1 MPTRGLYVG
10 LLVLV
15 LALPATS
22 ATAPNAGELLA
33 QRRALATYTAMQRY
47 FYVPATASYNG
58 IYPSAGHAQV
68 WPYSQMLWATLELAH
83 IPGAG
88 TPALADLAARIA
100 GLGAYGNRT
109 RGGVVY
115 NAVYGGKTYV
125 FYDDNAW
132 ISLALID
139 ASDLMRRASLL
150 VAARQVFKPIESG
163 WDASPRDPCP
173 GGVYWIRSRRNH
185 DRTAVSTA
193 NGALIGGL
201 LFQRTHLRYYLD
213 WARRAYRWSQ
223 RCLGTPAGLVSDH
236 IDKAGAIDTR
246 TWSYNQG
253 AMIATGVSLYR
264 ATGERRYL
272 NEAERTANAAL
283 AMLKDPLHSGEPA
296 SFLAIFYR
304 DLLQLNAIA
313 PSRND
318 RAAVESFAN
327 AVWTWERNANTGL
340 FYFGH
345 TNATLLDQAA
355 MVQVYAALAA
365 S

>member
-1 MPTRGLYVG
+1 MPAHRLLLGG
-10 LLVLV
+10 LLFLM
-15 LALPATS
+15 LALPAT
-22 ATAPNAGELLA
+22 AAPNTSELLA
-33 QRRALATYTAMQRY
+33 QHRALATYSAMQQY
-47 FYVPATASYNG
+47 FYVPATASYSG

-68 WPYSQMLWATLELAH
+68 WPYSQMLWATLQLAR

-88 TPALADLAARIA
+88 STALADLPTRIA
-100 GLGAYGNRT
+100 GLGAYGTRT
-109 RGGVVY
+109 SGGIVY
-115 NAVYGGKTYV
+115 DAVYGGRTYV

-132 ISLALID
+132 ISLALIA
-139 ASDLMRRASLL
+139 ASDLTRERSLL
-150 VAARQVFKPIESG
+150 GTARQVFRPIEAG
-163 WDASPRDPCP
+163 WDSNPRDPCP

-193 NGALIGGL
+193 NGALIGAL
-201 LFQRTHLRYYLD
+201 LYQRTHVQYYLD

-223 RCLGTPAGLVSDH
+223 RCLGTPSGLVSDH
-236 IDKAGAIDTR
+236 INDAGTVDTR
-246 TWSYNQG
+246 PWSYNQG
-253 AMIATGVSLYR
+253 AMIAAGVNLYR

-272 NEAERTANAAL
+272 LDAEHTANAAV
-283 AMLKDPLHSGEPA
+283 AMLKDPLNSAEPA

-304 DLLQLNAIA
+304 DLLELAA
-313 PSRND
+313 VDHSRQD

-327 AVWTWERNANTGL
+327 VVWTRERNASTGL

-365 S
+365 G